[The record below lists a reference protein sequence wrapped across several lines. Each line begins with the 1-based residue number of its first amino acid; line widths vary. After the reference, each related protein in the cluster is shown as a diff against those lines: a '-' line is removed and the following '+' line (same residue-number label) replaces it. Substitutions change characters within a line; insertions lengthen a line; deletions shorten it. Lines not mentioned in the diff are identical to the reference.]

1 MFPLSID
8 SLNKSNLIPNKDYN
22 KDRLITGMLQ
32 LPNNFSL
39 ILDETVLNAGEL
51 APKGLLNINS
61 LKDIIRWQKI
71 NYDFSYHQQEFQTNM
86 RILILS
92 ETKSI
97 LPVSFLNKIVSFFFK
112 LISLIFGFKFDAQL
126 KLKAN
131 VEHFDADKYI
141 NYTNELIS
149 RIGSSLLNNI
159 RKYFSILSQIDYKL
173 NEPMQKVI

>member
-97 LPVSFLNKIVSFFFK
+97 LPVSFLNKIVSFFLSWFHWFLVLSLMLSSSWK
-112 LISLIFGFKFDAQL
+112 LMLSISTL
-126 KLKAN
+126 
-131 VEHFDADKYI
+131 
-141 NYTNELIS
+141 TNTSTTQMSWL
-149 RIGSSLLNNI
+149 
-159 RKYFSILSQIDYKL
+159 
-173 NEPMQKVI
+173 VA

>member
-51 APKGLLNINS
+51 TPKGLLNINS

-97 LPVSFLNKIVSFFFK
+97 LPVSILNKMVSFLSWFHWFLYLSLMLSSSWK
-112 LISLIFGFKFDAQL
+112 LMLNISTL
-126 KLKAN
+126 
-131 VEHFDADKYI
+131 
-141 NYTNELIS
+141 TNTS
-149 RIGSSLLNNI
+149 TTQMSWSAA
-159 RKYFSILSQIDYKL
+159 
-173 NEPMQKVI
+173 

>member
-1 MFPLSID
+1 MFLQYFETIFNHGLLLKNIISAFIHVLTIFFSEKSYMFPLSID

-51 APKGLLNINS
+51 TPKGLLNINS

-97 LPVSFLNKIVSFFFK
+97 LPVSILHKIVF
-112 LISLIFGFKFDAQL
+112 
-126 KLKAN
+126 
-131 VEHFDADKYI
+131 
-141 NYTNELIS
+141 
-149 RIGSSLLNNI
+149 
-159 RKYFSILSQIDYKL
+159 
-173 NEPMQKVI
+173 

>member
-51 APKGLLNINS
+51 TPKGLLNINS

-97 LPVSFLNKIVSFFFK
+97 LPVRFV
-112 LISLIFGFKFDAQL
+112 A
-126 KLKAN
+126 
-131 VEHFDADKYI
+131 
-141 NYTNELIS
+141 
-149 RIGSSLLNNI
+149 
-159 RKYFSILSQIDYKL
+159 
-173 NEPMQKVI
+173 